1 MTRRV
6 EAGPVLV
13 TLGALLLLASLFLD
27 WYEPGISAWE
37 AFEVWDIVLLVL
49 AVVCVVAGIGLAVP
63 DLDIVDRRWLPW
75 TAGAVTLIAVSQILD
90 PPPAAAGQDP
100 ELGGILAL
108 VAALVMIAG
117 GLLTFGRVGVSFTM
131 EPRDPRRRVEA
142 VDARG
147 PADPPTDSHEAVPP
161 PEPAAAPEPVAEE
174 DRSAGSGRSQRLFAR
189 SKPAAA
195 EDAPAEEPASVASET
210 GATEPMP
217 PTEGTEAPAA
227 KKKR

>member
-1 MTRRV
+1 
-6 EAGPVLV
+6 VLFR
-13 TLGALLLLASLFLD
+13 S
-27 WYEPGISAWE
+27 
-37 AFEVWDIVLLVL
+37 
-49 AVVCVVAGIGLAVP
+49 
-63 DLDIVDRRWLPW
+63 
-75 TAGAVTLIAVSQILD
+75 LD

-117 GLLTFGRVGVSFTM
+117 GLLTFSRVGVALTM

-147 PADPPTDSHEAVPP
+147 PADPPTDSHEAVPA
-161 PEPAAAPEPVAEE
+161 PEPAAEAEE
-174 DRSAGSGRSQRLFAR
+174 EPAGGSGRSQRLFAR
-189 SKPAAA
+189 SKPAAV
-195 EDAPAEEPASVASET
+195 EDAPAEQPASVASET

>member
-49 AVVCVVAGIGLAVP
+49 AVVCIVAGIGLAVP
-63 DLDIVDRRWLPW
+63 DLDVVDRRWLPW
-75 TAGAVTLIAVSQILD
+75 AAGAVTLIAVSQILD

-117 GLLTFGRVGVSFTM
+117 GLLTFSRVGVALTM

-147 PADPPTDSHEAVPP
+147 PADPVTESNEPVP
-161 PEPAAAPEPVAEE
+161 APEEE
-174 DRSAGSGRSQRLFAR
+174 DEKTPRAGGRSQRLFAR
-189 SKPAAA
+189 SRDRAGEGTADEPAA
-195 EDAPAEEPASVASET
+195 VASET

-217 PTEGTEAPAA
+217 PTEGNEAAGEN
-227 KKKR
+227 KKS